1 MLVHRFLIKDIALQA
16 GLGVA
21 TVDRVL
27 NRRGNVRQQTIDR
40 VQQAIV
46 ALEEQRQQLAMTG
59 RKILIDL
66 VVEAPQ
72 TFLEALESA
81 CKEELPLMRPAVIR
95 LRSNLRSRF
104 PIGDL
109 KKQLEQIMRRGSDG
123 VILMSPEAD
132 RVKEMVNQLEAAK
145 IPVVTLATDLE
156 DTDRTAY
163 VGLNN
168 IRAGET
174 AAWFVHKW
182 LGDATKPTV
191 LMTLRNDR
199 FKGEKQRAEGFKVAL
214 EKYLPESQLQIL
226 TEGRDRPAFLNQL
239 RDVTTDHGVDALYSI
254 GGSNMS
260 MLHTLKDQ
268 RLRPTVFIAHDLD
281 PDNKALIEAG
291 EIDLLLY
298 HDLRDDMRN
307 ACRVILSKHF
317 GTKPPAISADQAMR
331 ILVPPAIGFSGAI
344 LPVS

>member
-1 MLVHRFLIKDIALQA
+1 MAHRFLIKDIALQA
-16 GLGVA
+16 GLGPA

-59 RKILIDL
+59 RKILVDL

-72 TFLEALESA
+72 TFLDALDMA

-95 LRSNLRSRF
+95 IRSDLRSRF
-104 PIGDL
+104 PIVEIEKHL
-109 KKQLEQIMRRGSDG
+109 AKILRRGSDG
-123 VILMSPEAD
+123 VILMSPVAD

-163 VGLNN
+163 IGLNN

-174 AAWFVHKW
+174 AAWFVHQW
-182 LGDATKPTV
+182 LGACTAPSV
-191 LMTLRNDR
+191 VMTLRNDR
-199 FKGEKQRAEGFKVAL
+199 FKGELERAKGFQDAMTKQRPDARIL
-214 EKYLPESQLQIL
+214 TL
-226 TEGRDRPAFLNQL
+226 TEGRDRPHFLEGLQE
-239 RDVTTDHGVDALYSI
+239 VATTRGLDAIYSI
-254 GGSNMS
+254 GGSNIS
-260 MLHTLKDQ
+260 IKSALKANGISP
-268 RLRPTVFIAHDLD
+268 RVFVAHDLD
-281 PDNKALIEAG
+281 PDNKSLLEAG

-298 HDLRDDMRN
+298 HDFREDMRN
-307 ACRVILSKHF
+307 AWRIILSNHL
-317 GTKPPAISADQAMR
+317 GTKPAELSLDQSMR
-331 ILVPPAIGFSGAI
+331 VLVPPMLG
-344 LPVS
+344 LPATKAPM